1 MHTSGQFREFIERCF
16 GGYQITGSG
25 NETNINVVCP
35 ICYEANNFNYQKKKL
50 AIKLST
56 GILHCWVCGYKA
68 RSIYGLLRRYKP
80 IQAEEFI
87 TQFDGASLVSD
98 DEEKAFKKELEV
110 LQLPTGFQLLAEWLD
125 NEDSPAHIRQATKY
139 LKQRGLTEH
148 DFWYFKFGVTELDKA
163 YKNRVIVPSH
173 DVEGNLNFFT
183 ARSYKSFIK
192 PKYFNPRF
200 RRETVV
206 FNEINID
213 WDEELTIVEGPFDMF
228 KVNDNA
234 TCLLGKELTKQCA
247 LFQAIVTHTTPV
259 LLCLDNDAMRATLD
273 TAKLLYDY
281 NIDVKILE
289 LPEEIKDP
297 GEISRDKFLELRE
310 TNAVEFDEMYYL
322 RNIIK

>member
-1 MHTSGQFREFIERCF
+1 MHTSGQFRTFIERCF

-80 IQAEEFI
+80 VQAGEFI
-87 TQFDGASLVSD
+87 TQFDGAYLVSD

-110 LQLPTGFQLLAEWLD
+110 LQLPIGFQLLAEWLD
-125 NEDSPAHIRQATKY
+125 NEDPPAHIRQATKY
-139 LKQRGLTEH
+139 LKQRGLTER
-148 DFWYFKFGVTELDKA
+148 DFWYFKFGITELDKA

-183 ARSYKSFIK
+183 ARTYKSFIK

-228 KVNDNA
+228 KANDNA
-234 TCLLGKELTKQCA
+234 TCLLGKELTKNCA
-247 LFQAIVTHTTPV
+247 LFHKIVTNNTPV
-259 LLCLDNDAMRATLD
+259 LLCLDNDAKRVSLEV
-273 TAKLLYDY
+273 AKLLSSYS
-281 NIDVKILE
+281 VPVRVLE
-289 LPEEIKDP
+289 LPEDIKDP
-297 GEISRDKFLELRE
+297 GEISQEQFQKLRE
-310 TNAVEFDEMYYL
+310 ENTVEYDEMYYL